1 MITYQDAGVDIQQGN
16 QAVERIKKHV
26 ARTKTTSVL
35 TNVGGF
41 GSGFSLKEINEQ
53 YQSPVLVQSMD
64 GVGTKTIVARMA
76 DNYRYLGHDL
86 LSACANDIVVMGAK
100 PLTILDYLASAHL
113 NPDVIERIIASL
125 SEACCEQSV
134 ALVGGEMAQMPDTY
148 VRDEWDFVGIVTG
161 VVEEHKMITG
171 DRISDN
177 DCVIAFASSGLHTNG
192 FSLAR
197 KLLFDVAGFSI
208 NSVLPNENKKISE
221 LLLAPHL
228 NYTKPVLDLLSHH
241 IDIHGMAHITG
252 GGIWDNIPRVLP
264 QHLSVEMNR
273 NTWTIP
279 PIFNYL
285 VELGQLD
292 EHRAYHT
299 FNMGLG
305 FILMMDENQ
314 WQSAQVILKQHPHI
328 QAFQVGKVV
337 LGNHEVKLIA

>member
-1 MITYQDAGVDIQQGN
+1 VITYQDAGVDISTGN
-16 QAVERIKKHV
+16 EAVQRIKHHV
-26 ARTKTTSVL
+26 SSTKTKSVL

-41 GSGFSLKEINEQ
+41 GSGFSLKEIIAE
-53 YQSPVLVQSMD
+53 YHSPVLVQSMD

-76 DNYRYLGHDL
+76 NDYRYLGHDL

-100 PLTILDYLASAHL
+100 PLTILDYLASANL
-113 NPDVIERIIASL
+113 DIDIIERIIASL
-125 SEACCEQSV
+125 SEACRLNAV

-148 VRDEWDFVGIVTG
+148 LQNEWDFVGIVTG
-161 VVEEHKMITG
+161 VVEENKMITG
-171 DRISDN
+171 ERIKEN

-197 KLLFDVAGFSI
+197 KLLFDVNGFSV
-208 NSVLPNENKKISE
+208 NDVHPESSQTISD

-228 NYTKPVLDLLSHH
+228 NYTKPVLDLLANK

-264 QHLSVEMNR
+264 QQLSVEINR
-273 NTWTIP
+273 NSWVIP
-279 PIFNYL
+279 PIFKWL

-292 EHRAYHT
+292 EQTAYHT

-305 FILMMDENQ
+305 FILMMDKNA
-314 WQSAQVILKQHPHI
+314 WQSAQTILKQHPQI
-328 QAFQVGKVV
+328 QAWKVGTVV
-337 LGNHEVKLIA
+337 RGNHDVRLV